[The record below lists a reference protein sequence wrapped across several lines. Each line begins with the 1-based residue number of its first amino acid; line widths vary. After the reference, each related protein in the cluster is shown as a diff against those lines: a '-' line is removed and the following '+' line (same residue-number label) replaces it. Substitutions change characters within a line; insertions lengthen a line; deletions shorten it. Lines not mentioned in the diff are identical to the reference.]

1 MRLTVNLTLIC
12 IDKMNFF
19 LLIEETF
26 KIEFEANE
34 LIGLNSMEAIII
46 RLKEENKN
54 RSQNSGRFFLEMIV

>member
-1 MRLTVNLTLIC
+1 
-12 IDKMNFF
+12 MNFF